1 MFKKKKKVGLEQP
14 KLTCEGEKKKK
25 KNQSRTR
32 KKNPKTKA
40 MSQVQPS

>member
-32 KKNPKTKA
+32 KKNLEGRETQRPE
-40 MSQVQPS
+40 Q